1 MDIHATEVELRRL
14 MIAGL
19 DGNGT
24 AHKNLL
30 SRVSVY
36 LRGYFRNHLA
46 KANRGAVE
54 AEDLVQ
60 EVLIAIHTQ
69 RHTYD
74 RARLFTPWM
83 HAIARYKFL
92 DYLRRTNA
100 EAADVPIE
108 DAEEELQAH
117 NDHAAVESSLDL
129 ESLMAGISERARRAI
144 RCVKLDGL
152 SVREAAQRCGVSESA
167 LKVTVHRGMKALA
180 LRIRERSA

>member
-1 MDIHATEVELRRL
+1 MDIHATEVELRDL
-14 MIAGL
+14 MVAGL
-19 DGNGT
+19 DGNAT
-24 AHKNLL
+24 AHKTLL

-46 KANRGAVE
+46 SANRGAAE

-74 RARLFTPWM
+74 RTRLFTPWM
-83 HAIARYKFL
+83 YAIARYKFL
-92 DYLRRTNA
+92 DYLRRTSA
-100 EAADVPIE
+100 EARDVPVE
-108 DAEEELQAH
+108 EAEEVLAH

-129 ESLMAGISERARRAI
+129 ESLLAGISEQARRAI
-144 RCVKLDGL
+144 QYVKLEGL
-152 SVREAAQRCGVSESA
+152 SVREAAQRCGISESA

-180 LRIRERSA
+180 LRIRERSS